1 MAELNEIMSD
11 KKAGTYKKDFFNV
24 ASYIEKFYDAE
35 EYLFNFEANDLVE
48 TRSGA
53 NDYVEEHTPHVLQ
66 HIAPEI
72 SWAIN
77 KISEATKEKK
87 GMKGAKNGTFHPTW
101 FDSLE
106 SASEALERVL
116 IASNNTSIISKIQNW
131 CEDRDIYYNDR
142 RHNRLVIDIVSNT
155 VIGKGIVKGTNYDI
169 PFDCHGLH
177 IVLEYTIS
185 KKDGEFAVYDMY
197 PYFTQNDWNII
208 KKAKNKKS

>member
-87 GMKGAKNGTFHPTW
+87 GITPSSPSAESYCDQKSALP
-101 FDSLE
+101 SLSLP
-106 SASEALERVL
+106 SAP
-116 IASNNTSIISKIQNW
+116 
-131 CEDRDIYYNDR
+131 C
-142 RHNRLVIDIVSNT
+142 
-155 VIGKGIVKGTNYDI
+155 
-169 PFDCHGLH
+169 C
-177 IVLEYTIS
+177 
-185 KKDGEFAVYDMY
+185 
-197 PYFTQNDWNII
+197 
-208 KKAKNKKS
+208 